1 MSGKARGSDPGRERA
16 ARTVGAVSLGPMVPL
31 RVRTQPS
38 LSPAERDDIAAF
50 LELAMQHDGARLN
63 DHLLTDLN
71 HGRTDGFWAAIASHD
86 GSIRGYAQASTAND
100 GVIVGCVVPAGDHST
115 PALLL
120 RALLAELPASTRVT
134 WWSSDASAAT
144 AAELG
149 MRADRRLLQMTRSL
163 PIPDTSDVAVRPFR
177 VGVDEAEWLA
187 LNNAAFAWHGE
198 QGGWDLATL
207 QQREREP
214 WFAPEGFLLHE
225 REGRLA
231 AFCWTKLH
239 SGASLVG
246 EIYVIAVHPQFH
258 GLGLGRALTVAGLQ
272 HLQSVGA
279 ASAMLFVDADNASA
293 VGLYR
298 ALGFDVDHA
307 DQSYLRPPQG
317 DTP

>member
-1 MSGKARGSDPGRERA
+1 M
-16 ARTVGAVSLGPMVPL
+16 
-31 RVRTQPS
+31 
-38 LSPAERDDIAAF
+38 
-50 LELAMQHDGARLN
+50 
-63 DHLLTDLN
+63 
-71 HGRTDGFWAAIASHD
+71 
-86 GSIRGYAQASTAND
+86 
-100 GVIVGCVVPAGDHST
+100 GCVVPVGDHST

-134 WWSSDASAAT
+134 WWSSDASATT

-163 PIPDTSDVAVRPFR
+163 PIPDTSDVAVRPFA

-187 LNNAAFAWHGE
+187 LNNAAFVWQWRAGRLGSGHAATA
-198 QGGWDLATL
+198 LAAPPG
-207 QQREREP
+207 RP
-214 WFAPEGFLLHE
+214 PEGFLLHE
-225 REGRLA
+225 RGRLA

-258 GLGLGRALTVAGLQ
+258 GLGLGRALTVAGPQ

-279 ASAMLFVDADNASA
+279 ASATLFVDADNASA

-298 ALGFDVDHA
+298 VVGFDVDHA